1 MISLRYI
8 LFKYAI
14 RHPFRY
20 LRIRKLT
27 KQVININSDL
37 LSLLGSDY
45 DINGK
50 PYWDKSGE

>member
-1 MISLRYI
+1 MISLRSI
-8 LFKYAI
+8 IFKYAI

-20 LRIRKLT
+20 LRIRKLS

-45 DINGK
+45 DENNK
-50 PYWDKSGE
+50 PYWDKNG